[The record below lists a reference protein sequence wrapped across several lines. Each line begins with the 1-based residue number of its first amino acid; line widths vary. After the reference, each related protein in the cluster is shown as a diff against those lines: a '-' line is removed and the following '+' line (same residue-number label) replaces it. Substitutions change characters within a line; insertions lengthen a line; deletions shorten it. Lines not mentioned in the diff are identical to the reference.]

1 MIQFTQKEIE
11 HLRKKKNECPQAIL
25 RLEEE
30 VKDILEEPLLIPKT
44 GIGNWSLY
52 YYCPDCSVKLD
63 FNRHS
68 PKAHRCPVCGKI
80 WTGSP
85 YDESWW
91 WIVSMENYE
100 AAFRM
105 ALLYQIAERKD

>member
-68 PKAHRCPVCGKI
+68 PKAHRCPWYAVKYGQAVLMMR
-80 WTGSP
+80 
-85 YDESWW
+85 SWW
-91 WIVSMENYE
+91 WIVSMETMKLHFAWHFYI
-100 AAFRM
+100 R
-105 ALLYQIAERKD
+105 

>member
-63 FNRHS
+63 FNRHVLR
-68 PKAHRCPVCGKI
+68 H
-80 WTGSP
+80 
-85 YDESWW
+85 
-91 WIVSMENYE
+91 
-100 AAFRM
+100 
-105 ALLYQIAERKD
+105 IAVRSAVKYGLAVLMMRVGGGLSAWKTMKLHFAWHFCIR

>member
-68 PKAHRCPVCGKI
+68 PKAHAVRSAVKYGLAVLMMRVGGGLSAWKTMKLHFVWHFCI
-80 WTGSP
+80 
-85 YDESWW
+85 
-91 WIVSMENYE
+91 
-100 AAFRM
+100 R
-105 ALLYQIAERKD
+105 

>member
-52 YYCPDCSVKLD
+52 YYCPDC
-63 FNRHS
+63 
-68 PKAHRCPVCGKI
+68 
-80 WTGSP
+80 
-85 YDESWW
+85 
-91 WIVSMENYE
+91 
-100 AAFRM
+100 
-105 ALLYQIAERKD
+105 